1 MFNLFINFI
10 LLEVKKIFVFIVMY
24 GKSDYDF
31 EVIMEFFI
39 IILMIYYF
47 LYWFEKKRK
56 YICIDGIKIDICIWW
71 CIVIVFIE

>member
-56 YICIDGIKIDICIWW
+56 YICIDGIKIDICFDD
-71 CIVIVFIE
+71 VL